1 MKRKSCPEL
10 YYNFD
15 ECRHDTVFSSERWVG
30 VLKNSS
36 IKAIKNSLSV
46 ILGTVLLAFGIS
58 VFQLPFD
65 LVSGG
70 MSGLAIVLAKIPG
83 PSFLTVDFYVL
94 VMTWGLFLLGLIIL
108 GRAFAMKT
116 LISTIVYPP
125 AFSLFARLADAE
137 VLGGILNLRNSPHG
151 DAAII
156 VAAVF
161 SGIITGV
168 GIALAFLGGGS
179 TGGIDIP
186 AICISRKVKKL
197 TSAQIILIIDAS
209 IILAGVFVIG
219 DLAIS
224 LLGIVSSFVS
234 SVVTDKIFS
243 GSTKAFTANIVSD
256 KYEDINK
263 AVIEKINRTTT
274 LIDCVGGYSREKK
287 HMLTVTFN
295 MSEYSAL
302 LTAVLDADK
311 NAFISISKAH
321 EINGEGWTYD

>member
-1 MKRKSCPEL
+1 MS
-10 YYNFD
+10 
-15 ECRHDTVFSSERWVG
+15 
-30 VLKNSS
+30 VLKGSS
-36 IKAIKNSLSV
+36 IKAIKNSSLV

-83 PSFLTVDFYVL
+83 PSFLTVDFYVA
-94 VMTWGLFLLGLIIL
+94 VMTWGLFLFGLITL

-125 AFSLFARLADAE
+125 AFSLFAWLTDTW
-137 VLGGILNLRNSPHG
+137 VLDGILNLKNSPHA

-168 GIALAFLGGGS
+168 GIAFAFLGGGS

-186 AICISRKVKKL
+186 AIYISRKIRRL
-197 TSAQIILIIDAS
+197 TSAQVILIIDAS
-209 IILAGVFVIG
+209 VILTGVFVIG
-219 DLAIS
+219 DLVIS
-224 LLGIVSSFVS
+224 LLGIVSAFVS
-234 SVVTDKIFS
+234 SVVTDKIFG

-256 KYEDINK
+256 KYEDINQ
-263 AVIEKINRTTT
+263 AVIKKINRTTT
-274 LIDCVGGYSREKK
+274 LIDCVGGYSGEKK
-287 HMLTVTFN
+287 CLLTVTFN
-295 MSEYSAL
+295 MAEYSAL
-302 LTAVLDADK
+302 LAAVLDADK
-311 NAFISISKAH
+311 NAFISITKAH